1 MSTGMNKLLNSLQT
15 QATYNIM
22 GVPQVDQK
30 QFAALIVRHVIDR
43 MEAETQLAVNQ
54 NEHWTASV
62 LAALQF
68 EILEDF
74 DMELHDE

>member
-1 MSTGMNKLLNSLQT
+1 MNKLLNNLQT

-54 NEHWTASV
+54 NDHWTASV
-62 LAALQF
+62 LAALQL

-74 DMELHDE
+74 DMEKRNG

>member
-1 MSTGMNKLLNSLQT
+1 MSTGMNKLLNNLQT

-54 NEHWTASV
+54 NDHWTASV
-62 LAALQF
+62 LAALQL

-74 DMELHDE
+74 DMEIRDE

>member
-1 MSTGMNKLLNSLQT
+1 MSTGMNKLLNNLQT

-54 NEHWTASV
+54 NDHWTASV
-62 LAALQF
+62 LAALQL

-74 DMELHDE
+74 DMEKRNG